1 MLPLRKRSEEPRTVN
16 YLESV
21 FLVPSDVAVSE
32 SLDLAAGQVFSC
44 KRKASHLLLE
54 SKAQKVPYERILLFI
69 CFNFK

>member
-16 YLESV
+16 LESV

>member
-16 YLESV
+16 LDSV

>member
-16 YLESV
+16 LESV

-54 SKAQKVPYERILLFI
+54 SKAQNVPYERILLFI

>member
-16 YLESV
+16 LESV

-54 SKAQKVPYERILLFI
+54 SKAQKVHYERILLFI

>member
-1 MLPLRKRSEEPRTVN
+1 MLSLRKRSEEPRTVN
-16 YLESV
+16 LDSV